1 MSGYVHRTSKS
12 LLNMYKKHPIPRSKF
27 VFLPQTT
34 SACNIPRFPKEP
46 SEILQTDPLTKN
58 PQTPQIKPENIMP
71 RILTQAICLLVA
83 LIYAC
88 FISIVLLPIFLVFN
102 GLPIHPGELFG
113 ALRGLLA
120 ERLPRARDAPDDELP
135 EARRDW
141 VVSRHEIMMGREFQ
155 IAQYRGFLHE
165 LHERAAN
172 RAANNGR
179 VIAPPEVVDDS
190 SSEEEFDVHDYDM
203 SLP

>member
-1 MSGYVHRTSKS
+1 
-12 LLNMYKKHPIPRSKF
+12 MYINHPILRSRLI
-27 VFLPQTT
+27 FLPQTT
-34 SACNIPRFPKEP
+34 SACNIPRFLKEP
-46 SEILQTDPLTKN
+46 I
-58 PQTPQIKPENIMP
+58 
-71 RILTQAICLLVA
+71 
-83 LIYAC
+83 
-88 FISIVLLPIFLVFN
+88 LLPIFLVFN

-120 ERLPRARDAPDDELP
+120 ERLPRARNTPDEELP

-141 VVSRHEIMMGREFQ
+141 VISRHEIMMGREFQ

-165 LHERAAN
+165 LHERTAN

-190 SSEEEFDVHDYDM
+190 SSEEEFDIHDYDM